1 VQLIIFSP
9 IGVKIGSFY
18 MLDEFPRRCSN
29 MSGILAKTP
38 MNPSYPTDP
47 ARVSSPS
54 MADPSQIPAN
64 AYTPSV
70 PMSVYRELAAELQAT
85 KAMADALNNQNQSL
99 AKQNQILRQEIHQV
113 VQAALQLG
121 QYAGVAYPAVAHE
134 EPSFPTTYPANGSNS
149 YPSTHPVESANLFSA
164 AAPVNPA
171 QQRTGHSIPA
181 QPGVKKL
188 DSKERG
194 SNLSGLS
201 FVPKFFTEQ
210 MGEKQRHGFG
220 PESSKEMSS
229 LWLITSIM
237 LIILTAFGAGFLIMR
252 PLLSDR

>member
-1 VQLIIFSP
+1 
-9 IGVKIGSFY
+9 
-18 MLDEFPRRCSN
+18 
-29 MSGILAKTP
+29 

-54 MADPSQIPAN
+54 VAEPSQATAN
-64 AYTPSV
+64 AAYTPSV

-121 QYAGVAYPAVAHE
+121 QYAGIAYPAAATQE
-134 EPSFPTTYPANGSNS
+134 SNFPTTYPTNHA
-149 YPSTHPVESANLFSA
+149 VESATLFNAPINAPINAPMNAPAHIANHPVTPVPPRANA
-164 AAPVNPA
+164 AMSGQSGPKKVNA
-171 QQRTGHSIPA
+171 HDR
-181 QPGVKKL
+181 
-188 DSKERG
+188 
-194 SNLSGLS
+194 SNLASNSGLP

-210 MGEKQRHGFG
+210 MGEKQRHGFSA
-220 PESSKEMSS
+220 ETSKEMSS
-229 LWLITSIM
+229 LWLITSIV

-252 PLLSDR
+252 PLLGDR